1 MIPVLAGLVLA
12 MAACSKGSGSGSD
25 DGGGTPPG
33 GVPQTI
39 PLPEVTGESLI
50 QLGPNESYTNV
61 MGTSP
66 GMLPVFPA
74 LAKKPGKV
82 RGFVTDLSGRPVS
95 GAFIGVR
102 SSAAGGFYSSAS
114 TETDNKGYYELEVP
128 VGSAHFW
135 AAGAAVEYAGG
146 VTGMGLYAADGALIS
161 FPSTAGEV
169 EHFVLLSYGIADKGD
184 IQNRPGY
191 SANYFGGSIH
201 IAYQIGDPDD
211 IWAPEGVL
219 PPGSEI
225 EIKLTPEGQFL
236 YGETKSFIIRKK
248 VENLSCDINNL
259 PVGKYKIEAKLTD
272 GRALRLQATGPQ
284 HPTFGLRPVDGTG
297 AATVTFIPGAGKNQC
312 LPNRGEWKPVAIDV
326 KLP

>member
-12 MAACSKGSGSGSD
+12 MAACSKGSGSGSG

-39 PLPEVTGESLI
+39 PLPVVTGESLI
-50 QLGPNESYTNV
+50 QVGPNEGYTNA
-61 MGTSP
+61 MGTLP
-66 GMLPVFPA
+66 GKLPVFPE

-82 RGFVTDLSGRPVS
+82 RGFVTDLAGKPVP

-102 SSAAGGFYSSAS
+102 SSSGGGYYSSAS
-114 TETDNKGYYELEVP
+114 TESDSKGYYEMEIP
-128 VGSAHFW
+128 AGAAHYW
-135 AAGAAVEYAGG
+135 AAGAAVEYAGSA
-146 VTGMGLYAADGALIS
+146 TGMGLYAADGNLAGFAS
-161 FPSTAGEV
+161 ATGEV
-169 EHFVLLSYGIADKGD
+169 EHFVLLSYGIADAAD
-184 IQNRPGY
+184 IPNRPGY

-211 IWAPEGVL
+211 IWAPDGVL

-225 EIKLTPEGQFL
+225 EIKLTPEGYFF

-248 VENLSCDINNL
+248 VGNLSCSINNL

-272 GRALRLQATGPQ
+272 GRALRLKAVGPQ
-284 HPTFGLRPVDGTG
+284 HPTFGMRPAETMGQ
-297 AATVTFIPGAGKNQC
+297 ASVTFIPNTGNKQC
-312 LPNRGEWKPVAIDV
+312 LPNRGDWNPVAIDV
-326 KLP
+326 ELP